1 MTYPGYQ
8 ANQQAQIAAQ
18 VAQAAASRAAQQ
30 NAAQAARLG
39 LPRPHYPAPRRGALG
54 LFGRLLSMVATVA
67 VLLVVAVVGLLVLT
81 SVDPQL
87 AEPVWHWLDKLG

>member
-8 ANQQAQIAAQ
+8 ANQQAQLAAQ
-18 VAQAAASRAAQQ
+18 VAQASASRAAQQ

-39 LPRPHYPAPRRGALG
+39 LPRTYYPAPRRGALG
-54 LFGRLLSMVATVA
+54 MIGRLLSMVVSVVVLMLIAVVA
-67 VLLVVAVVGLLVLT
+67 LVVLN

-87 AEPVWHWLDKLG
+87 VAPVWHWLDQLG